1 MQSGCK
7 LKDSPPAPKRHTW
20 EDRPVRIS
28 GKLIGLSMAVLL
40 SAGTRQA
47 IAQERPLPDA
57 EPFLK
62 KARAH
67 LQTDRQLL
75 SQYTYLER
83 ETKIHLG
90 RFGTL
95 TTGPV
100 QVLEVYPGLEPDD
113 TYRRL
118 IEVNGRPRD
127 PAELEKDDRRRQKH
141 VLDEFDRRRHEDPA
155 ARERRLQRE
164 AKAHHQ
170 DEETLDDLLRV
181 YQFTLVE
188 RQTLA
193 GHPVIVVD
201 FAPRPNAA
209 PKTDDGRDMTKVK
222 GRAWIAEDDYQI
234 VRVSVEVL
242 KDFSVGWFV
251 GRLYAGTT
259 ASYERRK
266 VNNEIWLPSRLKI
279 NASGRALIRKFHID
293 TITEYS
299 DYRKFSVQTDTEFR
313 KGQE

>member
-1 MQSGCK
+1 M
-7 LKDSPPAPKRHTW
+7 
-20 EDRPVRIS
+20 RIS
-28 GKLIGLSMAVLL
+28 GKLISLIVTVVFNLVATPTG
-40 SAGTRQA
+40 G
-47 IAQERPLPDA
+47 QERPLPDA
-57 EPFLK
+57 EPFLA

-75 SQYTYLER
+75 SQYTYKER
-83 ETKIHLG
+83 QTKIHLS
-90 RFGTL
+90 RFGAL

-100 QVLEVYPGLEPDD
+100 QVFEVYPGIEPDD

-118 IEVNGRPRD
+118 IEVDGKPRD
-127 PAELEKDDRRRQKH
+127 SAELEKEDHHRQKH
-141 VLDEFDRRRHEDPA
+141 VLDEIDRRRREDPD

-164 AKAHHQ
+164 AKEHHQ
-170 DEETLDDLLRV
+170 DEETLDDLIRV

-188 RQTLA
+188 RQILN
-193 GHPVIVVD
+193 GHPAIVVD
-201 FAPRPNAA
+201 FVPRPNAA
-209 PKTDDGRDMTKVK
+209 PKTSDGKDMTKVK
-222 GRAWIAEDDYQI
+222 GRAWISEDDYQM

-242 KDFSVGWFV
+242 KDFSVGWFI

-266 VNNEIWLPSRLKI
+266 VNNEIWLPSRLRI

-293 TITEYS
+293 TVTDYS

-313 KGQE
+313 NGQE